1 MAVATDYLITEADVQ
16 GAHVE
21 AQPTVLRGSAQQNK
35 QVFDKY
41 SDMITEHFNGLCN
54 FIKDDKSAEIDREVR
69 SLYESLGWTPDN
81 N

>member
-1 MAVATDYLITEADVQ
+1 MAVITDYKISTADIQ

-41 SDMITEHFNGLCN
+41 SDMIAEHFNGLCD
-54 FIKDDKSAEIDREVR
+54 FLAEDTSAVVERAVLT
-69 SLYESLGWTPDN
+69 LYASLGWVQD
-81 N
+81 